1 VSRKRWF
8 VIGGLV
14 LAAIVLSS
22 VAWSMQDDLAYANTA
37 SGYVAKTTCSCRHV
51 SGRDWDSCIGDL
63 PEDAR
68 NALTVTEDGNTVRAS
83 VLFGIISSA
92 STYDERFGCSVV
104 D

>member
-1 VSRKRWF
+1 MIV
-8 VIGGLV
+8 GGVV

-22 VAWSMQDDLAYANTA
+22 VAWSMRGDLAYAHTA

-51 SGRDWDSCIGDL
+51 SSRTWESCMSDL

-68 NALTVTEDGNTVRAS
+68 GALTIAEDGDRVRAS
-83 VLFGIISSA
+83 VLFGAISA
-92 STYDERFGCSVV
+92 EAVYEDGFGCRIV